1 MSSSALVN
9 RLHNHPSPYLA
20 LHGDDPVAW
29 QEWNAA
35 ALDLA
40 RRHNRLLFVSIG
52 YFSCHWCHVMQRES
66 YRDAEI
72 ARVLNANFIP
82 VKVDREINGA
92 LDAEMQ
98 TFAERTAGRAGWPL
112 NVFVTPQGYPL
123 FATLYSPPREFLRIV
138 TQLHERWLKDGDKLM
153 QLARGAAVPKAVPKA
168 AAAQFS
174 PLVGERYRAQLV
186 REALAQ
192 ADPFRGGF
200 GSVAKFPMAPQ
211 LDALLE
217 FQRQEPQPKLAES
230 LRLTLDHMAGLGLY
244 DHVGGGFFRYTTDP
258 DWHIPHFEKMLYD
271 NAQLARLYLRAADVF
286 KQPRYLDT
294 ACATLDFM
302 LAQMRDPASGA
313 FMASTSAIDE
323 QNREGGVYLWDK
335 EQLRRLLQPGEYAL
349 AARIWGLDA
358 PTEFELG
365 YLPMH
370 KVAPS
375 EDERAT
381 LAQIHAKLRKA
392 RHQRSLPKDRKLLA
406 GLNGLALQAFSEAA
420 RVEKRYAAAALGV
433 RGFLAHKLVQGQE
446 LRKGKSAGKDLGPGE
461 LEDYAYAVAG
471 LLSHAEVSGERHDR
485 ELAGMLVRQGWARF
499 HQESGWKLQQTSLL
513 ATKTSEAMVSDG
525 AQPSPSSVLIRASW
539 RLGGKE
545 LRAKA
550 LSALNTGYAELDRGV
565 FWYASQVAAMNALKE
580 SGRS

>member
-1 MSSSALVN
+1 MPSPALIN

-20 LHGDDPVAW
+20 LHGEDPVAW

-35 ALDLA
+35 ALALA

-66 YRDAEI
+66 YRDPEI
-72 ARVLNANFIP
+72 ARVMNANFIP

-138 TQLHERWLKDGDKLM
+138 TQLNERWLKDGDKLK
-153 QLARGAAVPKAVPKA
+153 QLARGAAVAKAVSKPA
-168 AAAQFS
+168 AARFS

-217 FQRQEPQPKLAES
+217 VQRQEPQTKLAEF
-230 LRLTLDHMAGLGLY
+230 LRLTLDHMASLGLY
-244 DHVGGGFFRYTTDP
+244 DHVGGGFFRYATDP

-271 NAQLARLYLRAADVF
+271 NAQLARLYLRAAETF
-286 KQPRYLDT
+286 KQARYRET

-302 LAQMRDPASGA
+302 LAEMRDPASGA

-323 QNREGGVYLWDK
+323 HNREGGVYLWGK
-335 EQLRRLLQPGEYAL
+335 EQLRRLLRPGEYAL
-349 AARIWGLDA
+349 AVRIWGMDA
-358 PTEFELG
+358 HADFDLG

-375 EDERAT
+375 DEERAM
-381 LAQIHAKLRKA
+381 LAEIHARLRQV
-392 RHQRSLPKDRKLLA
+392 RGQRFLPKDGKLLA
-406 GLNGLALQAFSEAA
+406 ALNGLALQAFSEAA
-420 RVEKRYAAAALGV
+420 RVEKRYAAAALGI
-433 RGFLAHKLVQGQE
+433 RDFLANKLVLGQE
-446 LRKGKSAGKDLGPGE
+446 LRKGISAGKDLGPGE
-461 LEDYAYAVAG
+461 LEDYAYAAAG
-471 LLSHAEVSGERHDR
+471 LLSYAEVSGEPQDR
-485 ELAGMLVRQGWARF
+485 ELAAKLARQGWARF
-499 HQESGWKLQQTSLL
+499 HRESGWKLQQTSLL
-513 ATKTSEAMVSDG
+513 ATRASEAIVSDG
-525 AQPSPSSVLIRASW
+525 ALPSPSSVLIRTSW

-545 LRAKA
+545 LRTKT

-565 FWYASQVAAMNALKE
+565 FWFASQVAVMNALKE
-580 SGRS
+580 PGRS